1 MSEDKTKLSKLV
13 IRLNDLADRLVASD
27 QPEDAENLRR
37 LAALI
42 DDVQPEAERSDSDH
56 SKVS

>member
-13 IRLNDLADRLVASD
+13 IRLNDLTDRLVASD